1 MSRFAAYAR
10 EAFEAIWRNRTRSL
24 LTMLGMIIG
33 TASIIAVLGL
43 SRAASGGIK
52 ATIDSFGDYGLVIS
66 VDNNQDDVKG
76 AMMDFRDVPVL
87 RAATASTIEDLVP
100 NLNATYRLRA
110 NGVSYETNVTSQ
122 TDLYTDTLTV
132 REGRRIDR
140 EDVASAARVVL
151 ISHPLARRFF
161 GDAPAAGALMRIG
174 GARFTI
180 IGVYND
186 LQAGLLSNLGGADYV
201 EIPYTTFH
209 DIKPGP
215 MDFLQAYPQPG
226 VSLEAAGDDVV
237 AALHHIHGARSKYI
251 VQDTA
256 AQLGAFNNVLSL
268 LGTGLVAIGSVALMV
283 AGIGIMNIMLV
294 SVVERTRE
302 IGLRKSIG
310 ATRADILTQFL
321 FEAILLSLIGGGI
334 GMILG
339 LGTVLAA
346 YGALVALVGPA
357 PFPYLLIVS
366 VAVGFS
372 TLIGT
377 VFGTYPA
384 VRASRLDP
392 IVALRS

>member
-1 MSRFAAYAR
+1 VSRFAAYAG

-268 LGTGLVAIGSVALMV
+268 LGTGLVAIGSVALIV

-357 PFPYLLIVS
+357 PIPYLLIVS

>member
-1 MSRFAAYAR
+1 MTRFLAYVG

-52 ATIDSFGDYGLVIS
+52 GTIDSFGAEGLVIS
-66 VDNNQDDVKG
+66 VDNNQDDIRS
-76 AMMDFRDVPVL
+76 AFIEFRDLPAIA
-87 RAATASTIEDLVP
+87 AATSGTVAYLVP
-100 NLNATYRLRA
+100 SLNATYDLRA
-110 NGVSYETNVTSQ
+110 NGISYETTVQSQ
-122 TDLYTDTLTV
+122 TDVISDTLTV
-132 REGRRIDR
+132 REGRRIDHD
-140 EDVASAARVVL
+140 DVAGAAHVAL
-151 ISHPLARRFF
+151 LSHPLAQRFF
-161 GDAPAAGALMRIG
+161 GDAPATGQQIRIG
-174 GARFTI
+174 GSRFTI
-180 IGVYND
+180 IGVYDD
-186 LQAGLLSNLGGADYV
+186 LKAGLIANLGGGDYI

-209 DIKPGP
+209 EIKPGA
-215 MDFLQAYPQPG
+215 MDFLQAYALPG
-226 VSLEAAGDDVV
+226 VSIAAAGDDVI
-237 AALHHIHGARSKYI
+237 AALHHIHGARAKYV

-268 LGTGLVAIGSVALMV
+268 VGTGLAAIGSVALIV

-334 GMILG
+334 GMLLG
-339 LGTVLAA
+339 LGAVLLA
-346 YGALVALVGPA
+346 YAPLVAFVGPA
-357 PFPYLLIVS
+357 PIPYLLIVS

-372 TLIGT
+372 TLVGT

>member
-1 MSRFAAYAR
+1 VTRFLAYVG

-52 ATIDSFGDYGLVIS
+52 GTIDSFGAEGLTIS
-66 VDNNQDDVKG
+66 VDNNQDDIRS
-76 AMMDFRDVPVL
+76 AYIEFRDLPQIA
-87 RAATASTIEDLVP
+87 AATAGVVAYLVP
-100 NLNATYRLRA
+100 QLNATYQLRA
-110 NGVSYETNVTSQ
+110 NGISYDTNVQSQ
-122 TDLYTDTLTV
+122 TDVIDDTLTV

-140 EDVASAARVVL
+140 DDVRSAARVAL
-151 ISHPLARRFF
+151 LSHPLAQRFF
-161 GDAPAAGALMRIG
+161 GDAPASGREIRIG
-174 GARFTI
+174 GSRFVI
-180 IGVYND
+180 IGVYDD
-186 LQAGLLSNLGGADYV
+186 LKAGLIANLGGGDYI

-209 DIKPGP
+209 EIKPGA
-215 MDFLQAYPQPG
+215 MDFLQAYPAPG
-226 VSLEAAGDDVV
+226 ASIAAAGDAVV
-237 AALHHIHGARSKYI
+237 AALHHIHGARAKYI

-256 AQLGAFNNVLSL
+256 AQLSAFNNVLSL
-268 LGTGLVAIGSVALMV
+268 LGTGLAAIGSVALVV

-334 GMILG
+334 GMLLG
-339 LGTVLAA
+339 LGVVLAA
-346 YGALVALVGPA
+346 YGPLVALVGPA
-357 PFPYLLIVS
+357 PIPYLLIVS

>member
-1 MSRFAAYAR
+1 VSRFAAYAG

-76 AMMDFRDVPVL
+76 AQMDFRDVPVL

-268 LGTGLVAIGSVALMV
+268 LGTGLVAIGSVALVV

-339 LGTVLAA
+339 LGAVLAA

-357 PFPYLLIVS
+357 PIPYLLIVS

>member
-1 MSRFAAYAR
+1 MSRFAAYAG

-215 MDFLQAYPQPG
+215 MDFLQAYPPPG

-268 LGTGLVAIGSVALMV
+268 LGTGLVAIGSVALIV

-357 PFPYLLIVS
+357 PIPYLLIVS